1 MISTR
6 PSAGWMLARWA
17 QGASPASQSR
27 ACWWAASTAPEGLF
41 LLLLLC
47 PSPLQPEKHPRAL
60 LPEDARCQSLSSSP
74 SRKEREL
81 FRLALCTWPG
91 WSPPPLPWGRRRVM
105 LLAGTVSLTPW
116 GWWGRGGGIPTEVS
130 HRRWVAEQL
139 AEGRAPLHA
148 FQPGFSPAQATA
160 QPRRHGQTGLTLPS
174 KGCRNPSSYG
184 TRGGPRRWFCA
195 RGAAASHRTPDPEL
209 HPVCAQ
215 PLSVSNPYKWRGH
228 DGQNQPNRCFVHQ
241 CLLSLLA
248 SLQIRYFM
256 HSSW

>member
-1 MISTR
+1 MYRSQTSQPVPPSSLPVPSICQSQSSLERSAKRGTPERWQNTPMISTR

-116 GWWGRGGGIPTEVS
+116 G
-130 HRRWVAEQL
+130 
-139 AEGRAPLHA
+139 
-148 FQPGFSPAQATA
+148 
-160 QPRRHGQTGLTLPS
+160 
-174 KGCRNPSSYG
+174 
-184 TRGGPRRWFCA
+184 
-195 RGAAASHRTPDPEL
+195 
-209 HPVCAQ
+209 
-215 PLSVSNPYKWRGH
+215 
-228 DGQNQPNRCFVHQ
+228 
-241 CLLSLLA
+241 
-248 SLQIRYFM
+248 
-256 HSSW
+256 